1 MMIAAKARKE
11 LRPPCLPLL
20 DVGDALIFDYRI
32 LHRGRANLSKT
43 QSRPILII
51 TLAKKV
57 CHCLYVKHEQQ

>member
-11 LRPPCLPLL
+11 LRPPCRPIL

-57 CHCLYVKHEQQ
+57 CYGLYVEHEQQ